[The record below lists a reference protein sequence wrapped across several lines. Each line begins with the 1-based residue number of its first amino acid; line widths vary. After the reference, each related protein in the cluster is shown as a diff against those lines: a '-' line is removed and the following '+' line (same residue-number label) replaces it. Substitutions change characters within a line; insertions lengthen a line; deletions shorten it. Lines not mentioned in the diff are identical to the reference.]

1 MEWKRFMGDYRH
13 IMKAW
18 AFLNWESKPV
28 SESRG
33 NTLVDW
39 GFDFDVVDPDAYR
52 FKLEWTNRD
61 TPIRDIR
68 IEFVDYY
75 EAPGKHLG
83 SVEWK
88 VD

>member
-1 MEWKRFMGDYRH
+1 MGDYRH

-39 GFDFDVVDPDAYR
+39 GFDFDVADPDAYR
-52 FKLEWTNRD
+52 FKLEWPNRD
-61 TPIRDIR
+61 TPNRDIR

-83 SVEWK
+83 NVEWK
-88 VD
+88 VE